1 MSTATLTPIRGRRPS
16 GATATSDSRPRPG
29 LGGMLRAAKVFA
41 AAAVSVVVLGEY
53 AEDAGVI
60 RR

>member
-1 MSTATLTPIRGRRPS
+1 MSTATFTPIQGGRPS
-16 GATATSDSRPRPG
+16 GAATSDSLPRPG
-29 LGGMLRAAKVFA
+29 LGGMVRAVKIFA
-41 AAAVSVVVLGEY
+41 ATAVSVVVLGEY